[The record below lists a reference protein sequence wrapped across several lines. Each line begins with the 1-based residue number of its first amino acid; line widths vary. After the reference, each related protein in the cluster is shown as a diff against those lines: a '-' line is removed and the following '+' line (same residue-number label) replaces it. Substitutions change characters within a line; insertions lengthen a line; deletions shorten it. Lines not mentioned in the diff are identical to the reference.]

1 MDKLPARMT
10 ARRRLPVAILLVVLA
25 ALALSACGDSHT
37 PLTHE
42 DNTGAGGVNSNY
54 ITLGGVKYQVQISRE
69 LNPYKVEDAA
79 YLSGIPAAKR
89 QPPPGY
95 VWFAVFL
102 LALNPGHSPEPVA
115 STFALNDTQGNVYTP
130 ITLPAGNLYA
140 YHATTLQPGQQIP
153 IVDSTAYY
161 SPTQA
166 ALLLFQIPTS
176 AYDNRPLTL
185 TFSDPADP
193 TKVGT
198 VTLDV

>member
-1 MDKLPARMT
+1 MDKLPARMN
-10 ARRRLPVAILLVVLA
+10 ARRRLPLAILLVLLA

-54 ITLGGVKYQVQISRE
+54 ITLDNVKYQVQISRE
-69 LNPYKVEDAA
+69 LNPYKVEDMG
-79 YLSGIPAAKR
+79 YLAGIPASQQ

-102 LALNPGHSPEPVA
+102 LALNPGHNPEPVV
-115 STFALNDTQGNVYTP
+115 SSFTLSDTEDNVYTP
-130 ITLPAGNLYA
+130 LKLPAENMYA
-140 YHATTLQPGQQIP
+140 YRPTTLAPGQQIP
-153 IVDSTAYY
+153 IVDSAAYY

-166 ALLLFQIPTS
+166 SLLLFKIPTS

-185 TFSDPADP
+185 TLTDPADP
-193 TKVGT
+193 TKTAT

>member
-10 ARRRLPVAILLVVLA
+10 PRRRPIIAILLVLLA

-54 ITLGGVKYQVQISRE
+54 ITLGGVKYQVQVSRE

-79 YLSGIPAAKR
+79 YLAGLPTAKL

-95 VWFAVFL
+95 LWFAVFL
-102 LALNPGHSPEPVA
+102 LALNPGHQTQPLVS
-115 STFALNDTQGNVYTP
+115 SFTLSDTQGNVYHP
-130 ITLPAGNLYA
+130 IPLPAGNLYA
-140 YHATTLQPGQQIP
+140 YHATTLAPGKQVP
-153 IVDSTAYY
+153 DVDSTAYY
-161 SPTQA
+161 GPTQA
-166 ALLLFQIPTS
+166 SLLLFQIPVS
-176 AYDNRPLTL
+176 AYSNRPLILTL
-185 TFSDPADP
+185 TDPTDP
-193 TKVGT
+193 TKTAT